1 MIRRRR
7 ITPAPKARLPLK
19 SIGRPSGVDKER
31 IIEAAV
37 KLFGEQG
44 YAATSIRDIAGL
56 LDISIAT
63 LYYYYT
69 NKEEMLYTII
79 EEIGE
84 DLRGVVTQARE
95 EAADP
100 LEGLRRMLSAHIHL
114 TEKKGGRV
122 KIYVEEQHVLSR
134 EYMKAIYK
142 QHREI
147 YNIYM
152 EQLRLVKKMDVL
164 AIDSP
169 QIIAFAMFGMVNWCY
184 RWFHRRGALTIEQ
197 VTEGLIQMIFN
208 GILKPGVP
216 RPMAGP
222 GKR

>member
-7 ITPAPKARLPLK
+7 TKLAPKARLPLK
-19 SIGRPSGVDKER
+19 SIGRPSAVDKQI

-44 YAATSIRDIAGL
+44 YAATSIRDIASL

-69 NKEEMLYTII
+69 NKEEMLYAII
-79 EEIGE
+79 EKIGE
-84 DLRGVVTQARE
+84 DLRVTVTQARE

-114 TEKKGGRV
+114 TEKMGSRV
-122 KIYVEEQHVLSR
+122 KIYVEEQHNLSGG
-134 EYMKAIYK
+134 YSKAIHR
-142 QHREI
+142 QHRAL
-147 YNIYM
+147 YDIYM
-152 EQLRLVKKMDVL
+152 EQLKLLKKMDVL
-164 AIDSP
+164 AIDSL
-169 QIIAFAMFGMVNWCY
+169 QLIAFAMFGMINWCY
-184 RWFHRRGALTIEQ
+184 RWFRANGALTIEQ
-197 VTEGLIQMIFN
+197 VREGLLQMIFN
-208 GILKPGVP
+208 AILKPGVP